1 MWLLG
6 QTKTTTSAGIT
17 RLFQLIIFKGKRDD
31 IPNMAE
37 LIGLGASIIGI
48 AGAGISTVTAL
59 TKFGISYRGSDKRID
74 ELAARVS
81 LTATI
86 LHSTGEM
93 IEEHERFFK
102 RKEFLSTWNE
112 VLKSCEENYGKLNT
126 ALVKAKSAKKDGA
139 KGSKIPVWF
148 KLKWALGGDDGMK
161 ELEASLEKAC
171 QQVMM
176 MQQVVQLTAISVVA
190 KR

>member
-1 MWLLG
+1 
-6 QTKTTTSAGIT
+6 
-17 RLFQLIIFKGKRDD
+17 
-31 IPNMAE
+31 MAE

-48 AGAGISTVTAL
+48 AGAGIATVTAL
-59 TKFGISYRGSDKRID
+59 AKFGISYRGSDKRID

-86 LHSTGEM
+86 LHSTGEI
-93 IEEHERFFK
+93 IEEHEKFFK
-102 RKEFLSTWNE
+102 KKEFLSTWDK
-112 VLKSCEENYGKLNT
+112 VLKSCEENYSKLDT
-126 ALVKAKSAKKDGA
+126 ALTKAKSAKKDGA
-139 KGSKIPVWF
+139 KGSKIPQLSTWF
-148 KLKWALGGDDGMK
+148 KLKWALGGDIGMK
-161 ELEASLEKAC
+161 ELETSLEKAC